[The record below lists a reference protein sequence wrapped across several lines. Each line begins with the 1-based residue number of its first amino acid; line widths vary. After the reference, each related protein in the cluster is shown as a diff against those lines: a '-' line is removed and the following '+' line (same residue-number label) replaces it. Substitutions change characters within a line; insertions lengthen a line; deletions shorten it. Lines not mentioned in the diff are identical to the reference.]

1 MSSFARALSSLGVV
15 AMLAS
20 VAGVP
25 LAASAQDV
33 AGTCTVQFFGT
44 STLHDFEGKA
54 PCALLAVEAPDA
66 SGRYGAHAE
75 VAIAQMDTDNSSRD
89 KRMRQMF
96 EAKKFPRIVAT
107 FASVDPAELRAQ
119 RTGALPFRIA
129 IHGVERD
136 VVPTISGFSEVAGKS
151 ARFRA
156 SFELT
161 LGEFGLEAPVVMGF
175 IRVGETV
182 KVVVDVDLSAKDG
195 APVASPQTR

>member
-1 MSSFARALSSLGVV
+1 MSSFGRALSWLGTV
-15 AMLAS
+15 AVFAW
-20 VAGVP
+20 VAG
-25 LAASAQDV
+25 AASAQAI
-33 AGTCTVQFFGT
+33 AGSCTVQFFGT
-44 STLHDFEGKA
+44 STLHDWEGTA

-66 SGRYGAHAE
+66 SGRYGARAE

-89 KRMRQMF
+89 KRMREMF

-119 RTGALPFRIA
+119 RAGALPFQIA
-129 IHGVERD
+129 MHGVERN
-136 VVPTISGFSEVAGKS
+136 VAPTISDFSEVPGKS
-151 ARFRA
+151 AHFRA

-175 IRVGETV
+175 IRVDERV
-182 KVVVDVDLSAKDG
+182 KVVVDVDLSAKGG